1 MSWAFAAVFVEVPAG
16 LALSRRARDVTSDP
30 MGLCFKASL

>member
-16 LALSRRARDVTSDP
+16 LALSRRARDVTLDP
-30 MGLCFKASL
+30 TGLCFKVSL